1 MRHDTLRQ
9 LLLALT
15 LATGLLYHSPP
26 SHQHPSPFPHPQQQ
40 RTGDIIQQRLLNL
53 GIGILYGVEKDIKI
67 GKCRQRLNL
76 GRLLEGRSR
85 PYSRCRY

>member
-1 MRHDTLRQ
+1 MRQ

-15 LATGLLYHSPP
+15 LAVGLLYHTPP
-26 SHQHPSPFPHPQQQ
+26 QPQQPSPVPHPQQQ
-40 RTGDIIQQRLLNL
+40 RTGDILQQRLLNL
-53 GIGILYGVEKDIKI
+53 GLGILYGVEKEIKI